1 MKKLLSICLLL
12 ATTFS
17 TNAQNRNQK
26 IVEIK
31 NGIIDILENAKN
43 TYMENGAYQRVTD
56 FKFDSNNDC

>member
-1 MKKLLSICLLL
+1 MKKLLTICLLL

-56 FKFDSNNDC
+56 F